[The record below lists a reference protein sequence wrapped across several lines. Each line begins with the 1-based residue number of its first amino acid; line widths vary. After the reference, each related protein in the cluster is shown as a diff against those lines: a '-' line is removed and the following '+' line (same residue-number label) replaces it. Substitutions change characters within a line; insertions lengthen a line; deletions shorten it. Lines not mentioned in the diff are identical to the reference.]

1 MAAFNDNINLFDRI
15 NLANCAMRRA
25 QANVI
30 DEQRFYGEYGTA
42 RMWNKYKCV
51 ITTNYSYVDD
61 N

>member
-30 DEQRFYGEYGTA
+30 DEQRFYGEYRTA